1 MASKRTTSSD
11 RTVKRAVALLRVS
24 TKKQVRTDYDP
35 EGISLPTQRQA
46 IKGKA
51 KELGAVIVD
60 EYLEPGNTGTTMAK
74 RPVFR
79 EMLQRIRSRRD
90 VDYIIT
96 YASSRMHRNW
106 KENGAVLLELQQLGV
121 RFISATENIDDTT
134 AEGELLE
141 GIYAVINGFRSRQD
155 GEDIKR
161 KMSYKHQQG
170 GTLHRAPI
178 GYLNVIETIDD
189 RQVRTVIIDP
199 KRAPLVRLAF
209 AWYATGNYTLR
220 TLRDKLDAAG
230 LRAKPFG
237 DKGSRPL
244 SLHLVGN
251 LLRDRYYLGYVEWD
265 GVEYK
270 GRHEPLIEQELFD
283 RVQRVLFGERRA
295 GKRDRI
301 HDHYLRGVVWCDRCH
316 HRLIIMTG
324 RSKTGIQY
332 HYYLCRGRQ
341 EHLCDLPYLKIEQVE
356 RAVAAHYATV
366 HLPEDFRERAAR
378 VMSQA
383 ATERCA
389 GHNSLR
395 DQLERQLKE
404 ISTKE
409 DHYFDLVG
417 DLAWPKDKLTA
428 RMTALRDERARI
440 EAQLESGP
448 SEVLDGLDAFLS
460 TLSLLEHPQAL
471 YAEAPIS
478 AKKVINKAIFNKL
491 YLDEIAGVA
500 QVVTDELN
508 EPYATVVYARRADE
522 GTMTSAELR
531 RAVDD
536 ALKEAKH
543 QPTSHMTLTDRRDDL
558 SVVPRFTT
566 AASLVCALREQGS
579 SNASL
584 VGRRGLEPRTY
595 GLKVHSSAIELA
607 ARCRSR
613 LPEAVSGQ
621 AVAGLSYRYASR

>member
-1 MASKRTTSSD
+1 MASKRTNTSD

-79 EMLQRIRSRRD
+79 DMLQRIRSRRD

-189 RQVRTVIIDP
+189 RQIRTVIIDA

-209 AWYATGNYTLR
+209 EWYATGNYTLR
-220 TLRDKLDAAG
+220 TLRDKLNEAG
-230 LRAKPFG
+230 LRSKQHG
-237 DKGSRPL
+237 NSGVRPV
-244 SLHLVGN
+244 SLHLVGEM
-251 LLRDRYYLGYVEWD
+251 LQDRYYLGYVEWD

-270 GRHEPLIEQELFD
+270 GRHEPLVEQELFD

-295 GKRDRI
+295 GKRERT
-301 HDHYLRGVVWCDRCH
+301 HDHYLRGVVWCDRCQ

-324 RSKTGIQY
+324 RSKSGVQY

-341 EHLCDLPYLKIEQVE
+341 EHVCDLPYLKIEQVE

-366 HLPEDFRERAAR
+366 HLPEDFRQRAAQL
-378 VMSQA
+378 MSQA
-383 ATERCA
+383 ARERCA
-389 GHNSLR
+389 GHGSLR
-395 DQLERQLKE
+395 DQLQRQLKE
-404 ISTKE
+404 ISAKE

-417 DLAWPKDKLTA
+417 DPAWPNEKLTE
-428 RMTALRDERARI
+428 RMTALKDERCRI
-440 EAQLESGP
+440 ETQLASGP
-448 SEVLDGLDAFLS
+448 SEVQSGLDTFLT
-460 TLSLLEHPQAL
+460 TLDLLDNPQVL
-471 YAEAPIS
+471 YAEASVP
-478 AKKVINKAIFNKL
+478 AKKIINQAIFNRL
-491 YLDEIAGVA
+491 YLDEVAGVA

-522 GTMTSAELR
+522 DTMTSVELR
-531 RAVDD
+531 RAVDE
-536 ALKEAKH
+536 ALKEAKRR
-543 QPTSHMTLTDRRDDL
+543 PTSHMALTNRRGDL
-558 SVVPRFTT
+558 SVAPRFT
-566 AASLVCALREQGS
+566 AAVSLVCALREQGS
-579 SNASL
+579 SNTSL
-584 VGRRGLEPRTY
+584 VEPRGLEPRAY
-595 GLKVHSSAIELA
+595 GLKVHSRHSSSPYLTILSA
-607 ARCRSR
+607 RT
-613 LPEAVSGQ
+613 V
-621 AVAGLSYRYASR
+621 V